1 MQYVVVDSA
10 TGLPVVRADGQVLA
24 LDLPEGAYAVEWL
37 EHPIAYPVTGNQPAT
52 ATSVVA
58 LGNLLEHSAAPPIE
72 RSLFD
77 EVIDCLY
84 EYDLG
89 QELSDKWPQPVR
101 DAIEAARLR
110 ILASR

>member
-1 MQYVVVDSA
+1 MQYVIVDST
-10 TGLPVVRADGQVLA
+10 TGLPVHHTDGQVFA
-24 LDLPEGAYAVEWL
+24 VDLPEGAYAVEWL
-37 EHPIAYPVTGNQPAT
+37 EVPVADAASGTPAIA
-52 ATSVVA
+52 
-58 LGNLLEHSAAPPIE
+58 

-89 QELSDKWPQPVR
+89 QELSDDWPQPVR

-110 ILASR
+110 IMASR